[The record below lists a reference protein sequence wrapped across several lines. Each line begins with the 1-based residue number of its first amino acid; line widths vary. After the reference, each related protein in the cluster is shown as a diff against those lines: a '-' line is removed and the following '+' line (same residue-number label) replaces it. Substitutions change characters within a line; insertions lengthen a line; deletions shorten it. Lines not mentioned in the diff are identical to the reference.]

1 MIKLNSKTN
10 QDNVIK
16 FIDMEIT
23 SIHSLLSSQKAFS
36 KQILVFLKNF
46 LGNVDIDSTFSND
59 VNNLISDASEYLSK
73 INKNIETYTNLLE
86 QLESIKANLDTIK
99 YSETVSAITKYNK
112 CLSSTTSQIMHSNTE
127 IEKFIHSMSSIDI
140 SEYISID
147 ALDKI
152 SEAPDSDEAVVVPK
166 STRKRRSTS
175 KLTDDTLIISEID
188 GTVTLPYKVADLKR
202 ILRKNPEKYTSLS
215 DIILDQY
222 TIPLSNYKVSAVAR
236 FKEAYKLIMD
246 REHGTKKEALKLA
259 VELFSNYSLHPAI
272 ITACKNLNQLDV
284 YLSCLEF
291 NELDDFRFF
300 KIEYKSLPVVG
311 KKKNNK

>member
-23 SIHSLLSSQKAFS
+23 SVHSLLSSQKAFS

-46 LGNVDIDSTFSND
+46 LGNVDIDSTFSDD
-59 VNNLISDASEYLSK
+59 VNNFISDASEYLSK
-73 INKNIETYTNLLE
+73 INKNIEIYTNLLE
-86 QLESIKANLDTIK
+86 QLESIKNNLDTVK
-99 YSETVSAITKYNK
+99 YNITVSEITKYNK
-112 CLSSTTSQIMHSNTE
+112 ELSNNTTQIMHNNE
-127 IEKFIHSMSSIDI
+127 DIEKFIHSMSSIDV

-147 ALDKI
+147 ALDKVA
-152 SEAPDSDEAVVVPK
+152 ETVEPEDTKKPTK
-166 STRKRRSTS
+166 TTRKRKSTS

-188 GTVTLPYKVADLKR
+188 GTVTLPYKVTDLKR

-246 REHGTKKEALKLA
+246 GTKKEALKLA

-272 ITACKNLNQLDV
+272 ITACKNLNELDV

-300 KIEYKSLPVVG
+300 KIVYQSLPVVSKV
-311 KKKNNK
+311 KK

>member
-23 SIHSLLSSQKAFS
+23 SVHSLLSSQKAFS

-59 VNNLISDASEYLSK
+59 VNNFISDASEYLSK
-73 INKNIETYTNLLE
+73 INKNIEIYTNLLE
-86 QLESIKANLDTIK
+86 QLESIKNNLDTVK
-99 YSETVSAITKYNK
+99 YNITVSEITKYNK
-112 CLSSTTSQIMHSNTE
+112 ELSNNTTQIMHNNE
-127 IEKFIHSMSSIDI
+127 DIEKFIHSMSSIDV
-140 SEYISID
+140 SEYISTD
-147 ALDKI
+147 ALDKVA
-152 SEAPDSDEAVVVPK
+152 ETVEPEDTKKPTK
-166 STRKRRSTS
+166 TTRKRKSTS

-188 GTVTLPYKVADLKR
+188 GTVTLPYKVTDLKR

-272 ITACKNLNQLDV
+272 ITACKNLNELDV

-300 KIEYKSLPVVG
+300 KIVYQSLPVVSKV
-311 KKKNNK
+311 KK

>member
-23 SIHSLLSSQKAFS
+23 SVHSLLSSQKAFS

-46 LGNVDIDSTFSND
+46 LGNVDIDSTFSDD
-59 VNNLISDASEYLSK
+59 VNNFISDASEYLSK
-73 INKNIETYTNLLE
+73 INKNIEIYTNLLE
-86 QLESIKANLDTIK
+86 QLESIKNNLDTVK
-99 YSETVSAITKYNK
+99 YNITVSEIPKYNK
-112 CLSSTTSQIMHSNTE
+112 ELSSNTTQIMRNNVD
-127 IEKFIHSMSSIDI
+127 IEKFIHSMSSIDV

-147 ALDKI
+147 ALDKVT
-152 SEAPDSDEAVVVPK
+152 ETVEPEDTK
-166 STRKRRSTS
+166 KTTKTTRKRKSTS
-175 KLTDDTLIISEID
+175 KLADDTLIISEID
-188 GTVTLPYKVADLKR
+188 GTVTLPYKVTDLKR

-222 TIPLSNYKVSAVAR
+222 TVPLSNYKVSAVAR

-272 ITACKNLNQLDV
+272 ITACKNLNELDV

-291 NELDDFRFF
+291 DELDDFRFF
-300 KIEYKSLPVVG
+300 KIVYQSLPVVSKA
-311 KKKNNK
+311 KK

>member
-23 SIHSLLSSQKAFS
+23 SVHSLLSSQKAFS

-46 LGNVDIDSTFSND
+46 LGNVDIDSTFSDD
-59 VNNLISDASEYLSK
+59 VNNFISDASEYLSK
-73 INKNIETYTNLLE
+73 INKNIEIYTNLLE
-86 QLESIKANLDTIK
+86 QLESIKNNLDTVK
-99 YSETVSAITKYNK
+99 YNITVSEITKYNK
-112 CLSSTTSQIMHSNTE
+112 ELSSNTTQIMRNNVD
-127 IEKFIHSMSSIDI
+127 IEKFIHSMSSIDV

-147 ALDKI
+147 ALDKVT
-152 SEAPDSDEAVVVPK
+152 ETVEPEDTK
-166 STRKRRSTS
+166 KTTKTTRKRKSTS
-175 KLTDDTLIISEID
+175 KLADDTLIISEID
-188 GTVTLPYKVADLKR
+188 GTVTLPYKVTDLKR

-222 TIPLSNYKVSAVAR
+222 TVPLSNYKVSAVAR

-272 ITACKNLNQLDV
+272 ITACKNLNELDV

-300 KIEYKSLPVVG
+300 KIVYQSLPVVSKV
-311 KKKNNK
+311 KK

>member
-23 SIHSLLSSQKAFS
+23 SVHSLLSSQKAFS

-46 LGNVDIDSTFSND
+46 LGNVDIDSTFSED
-59 VNNLISDASEYLSK
+59 VNNFISDASEYLSK
-73 INKNIETYTNLLE
+73 INKNIEIYTNLLE
-86 QLESIKANLDTIK
+86 QLESIKNNLDTVK
-99 YSETVSAITKYNK
+99 YNITVSEITKYNK
-112 CLSSTTSQIMHSNTE
+112 ELSSNTTQIMRNNVD
-127 IEKFIHSMSSIDI
+127 IEKFIHSMSSIDV

-147 ALDKI
+147 ALDKVT
-152 SEAPDSDEAVVVPK
+152 ETVEPEDTK
-166 STRKRRSTS
+166 KTTKTTRKRKSTS
-175 KLTDDTLIISEID
+175 KLADDTLIISEID
-188 GTVTLPYKVADLKR
+188 GTVTLPYKVTDLKR

-222 TIPLSNYKVSAVAR
+222 TVPLSNYKVSAVAR

-272 ITACKNLNQLDV
+272 ITACKNLNELDV

-291 NELDDFRFF
+291 DELDDFRFF
-300 KIEYKSLPVVG
+300 KIVYQSLPVVSKA
-311 KKKNNK
+311 KK

>member
-23 SIHSLLSSQKAFS
+23 SVHSLLSSQKAFS

-46 LGNVDIDSTFSND
+46 LGNVDIDSTFSDD
-59 VNNLISDASEYLSK
+59 VNNFISDASEYLSK
-73 INKNIETYTNLLE
+73 INKNIEIYTNLLE
-86 QLESIKANLDTIK
+86 QLESIKNNLDTVK
-99 YSETVSAITKYNK
+99 YNITVSEITKYNK
-112 CLSSTTSQIMHSNTE
+112 ELSSNTTQIMRNNVD
-127 IEKFIHSMSSIDI
+127 IEKFIHSMSSIDV

-147 ALDKI
+147 ALDKVT
-152 SEAPDSDEAVVVPK
+152 ETVEPEDTK
-166 STRKRRSTS
+166 KNTKTTRKRKSTS
-175 KLTDDTLIISEID
+175 KLADDTLIISEID
-188 GTVTLPYKVADLKR
+188 GTVTLPYKVTDLKR

-222 TIPLSNYKVSAVAR
+222 TVPLSNYKVSAVAR

-272 ITACKNLNQLDV
+272 ITACKNLNELDV

-291 NELDDFRFF
+291 DELDDFRFF
-300 KIEYKSLPVVG
+300 KIVYQSLPVVSKA
-311 KKKNNK
+311 KK

>member
-1 MIKLNSKTN
+1 MGIL
-10 QDNVIK
+10 D
-16 FIDMEIT
+16 
-23 SIHSLLSSQKAFS
+23 SLK
-36 KQILVFLKNF
+36 
-46 LGNVDIDSTFSND
+46 DSF
-59 VNNLISDASEYLSK
+59 VLSK
-73 INKNIETYTNLLE
+73 INKNIEIYTNLLE
-86 QLESIKANLDTIK
+86 QLESIKNNLDTVK
-99 YSETVSAITKYNK
+99 YNITVSEITKYNK
-112 CLSSTTSQIMHSNTE
+112 ELSNNTTQIMHNNE
-127 IEKFIHSMSSIDI
+127 DIEKFIHSMSSIDV

-147 ALDKI
+147 ALDKVA
-152 SEAPDSDEAVVVPK
+152 ETVEPEDTKKPTK
-166 STRKRRSTS
+166 TTRKRKSTS

-188 GTVTLPYKVADLKR
+188 GTVTLPYKVTDLKR

-272 ITACKNLNQLDV
+272 ITACKNLNELDV

-300 KIEYKSLPVVG
+300 KIVYQSLPVVSKV
-311 KKKNNK
+311 KK

>member
-152 SEAPDSDEAVVVPK
+152 SEAPDSDEAVVAPK

-188 GTVTLPYKVADLKR
+188 GTVTLPYKVTDLKR

>member
-23 SIHSLLSSQKAFS
+23 SVHSLLSSQKAFS

-46 LGNVDIDSTFSND
+46 LGNVDIDSTFSDD
-59 VNNLISDASEYLSK
+59 VNNFISDASEYLSK
-73 INKNIETYTNLLE
+73 INKNIEIYTNLLE
-86 QLESIKANLDTIK
+86 QLESIKNNLDTVK
-99 YSETVSAITKYNK
+99 YNITVSEITKYNK
-112 CLSSTTSQIMHSNTE
+112 ELSSNTAQIMRNNVD
-127 IEKFIHSMSSIDI
+127 IEKFIHSMSSIDV

-147 ALDKI
+147 ALDKVT
-152 SEAPDSDEAVVVPK
+152 ETVEPEDTK
-166 STRKRRSTS
+166 KNTKTTRKRKSTS
-175 KLTDDTLIISEID
+175 KLADDTLIISEID
-188 GTVTLPYKVADLKR
+188 GTVTLPYKVTDLKR

-222 TIPLSNYKVSAVAR
+222 TVPLSNYKVSAVAR

-272 ITACKNLNQLDV
+272 ITACKNLNELDV

-291 NELDDFRFF
+291 DELDDFRFF
-300 KIEYKSLPVVG
+300 KIVYQSLPVVS
-311 KKKNNK
+311 KAKNNK

>member
-23 SIHSLLSSQKAFS
+23 SVHSLLSSQKAFS

-46 LGNVDIDSTFSND
+46 LGNVDIDSTFSDD
-59 VNNLISDASEYLSK
+59 VNNFISDASEYLSK
-73 INKNIETYTNLLE
+73 INKNIEIYTNLLE
-86 QLESIKANLDTIK
+86 QLESIKNNLDTVK
-99 YSETVSAITKYNK
+99 YNITVSEITKYNK
-112 CLSSTTSQIMHSNTE
+112 ELSSNTTQIMRNNVD
-127 IEKFIHSMSSIDI
+127 IEKFIHSMSSIDV

-147 ALDKI
+147 ALDKVT
-152 SEAPDSDEAVVVPK
+152 ETVETEDTKKPTK
-166 STRKRRSTS
+166 TTRKRKSTS
-175 KLTDDTLIISEID
+175 KLADDTLIISEID
-188 GTVTLPYKVADLKR
+188 GTVTLPYKVTDLKR

-222 TIPLSNYKVSAVAR
+222 TVPLSNYKVSAVAR

-272 ITACKNLNQLDV
+272 ITACKNLNELDV

-291 NELDDFRFF
+291 DELDDFRFF
-300 KIEYKSLPVVG
+300 KIVYQSLPVVSKA
-311 KKKNNK
+311 KK

>member
-23 SIHSLLSSQKAFS
+23 SVHSLLSSQKAFS

-46 LGNVDIDSTFSND
+46 LGNVDIDSTFSDD
-59 VNNLISDASEYLSK
+59 VNNFISDASEYLSK
-73 INKNIETYTNLLE
+73 INKNIEIYTNLLE
-86 QLESIKANLDTIK
+86 QLESIKNNLDTEK
-99 YSETVSAITKYNK
+99 YNITVSEITKYNK
-112 CLSSTTSQIMHSNTE
+112 ELSSNTTQIMRNNAD
-127 IEKFIHSMSSIDI
+127 IERFIHSMSSIDV

-147 ALDKI
+147 ALDKVT
-152 SEAPDSDEAVVVPK
+152 ENVEPEETQKPAK
-166 STRKRRSTS
+166 TTRKRKSTS
-175 KLTDDTLIISEID
+175 KLADDTLIISEID
-188 GTVTLPYKVADLKR
+188 GTVTLPYKVTDLKR

-222 TIPLSNYKVSAVAR
+222 TVPLSNYKVSAVAR

-272 ITACKNLNQLDV
+272 ITACKKLNELDV

-300 KIEYKSLPVVG
+300 KIVYQSLPVVSKA
-311 KKKNNK
+311 KK

>member
-23 SIHSLLSSQKAFS
+23 SVHSLLSSQKAFS

-59 VNNLISDASEYLSK
+59 VNNFISDASEYLSK
-73 INKNIETYTNLLE
+73 INKNIEIYTNLLE
-86 QLESIKANLDTIK
+86 QLESIKNNLDTVK
-99 YSETVSAITKYNK
+99 YNITVSEITKYNK
-112 CLSSTTSQIMHSNTE
+112 ELSNNTTQIMHNNE
-127 IEKFIHSMSSIDI
+127 YIEKFIHSMSSIDV

-147 ALDKI
+147 ALDKVA
-152 SEAPDSDEAVVVPK
+152 ETVEPEDTKKPTK
-166 STRKRRSTS
+166 TTRKRKSTS

-188 GTVTLPYKVADLKR
+188 GTVTLPYKVTDLKR

-272 ITACKNLNQLDV
+272 ITACKNLNELDV

-300 KIEYKSLPVVG
+300 KIVYQSLPVVSKV
-311 KKKNNK
+311 KK